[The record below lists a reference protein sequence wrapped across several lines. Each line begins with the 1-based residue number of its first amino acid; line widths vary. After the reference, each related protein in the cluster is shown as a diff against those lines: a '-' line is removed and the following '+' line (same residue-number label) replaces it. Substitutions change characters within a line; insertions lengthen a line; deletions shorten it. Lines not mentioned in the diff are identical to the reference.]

1 MTTIEL
7 YPLGYMEKVCK
18 FQLAS
23 PKTKIREERERER
36 VREMERSKTSENGD
50 SLVLR
55 TSI

>member
-1 MTTIEL
+1 
-7 YPLGYMEKVCK
+7 MEKVCK

-23 PKTKIREERERER
+23 PKTKIREERERESER
-36 VREMERSKTSENGD
+36 ERSKTCENGD